1 MNLFSSI
8 SLKAKITGVVL
19 LLFISSLWLLT
30 YEVEKQ
36 LSQDMT
42 ELLES
47 QQLSTVS
54 YVAADLDHK
63 IRQRI
68 QLLNSNAKLITPELI
83 ANPEKAREF
92 LSTRIGLLA
101 LYKAGVA
108 IVAIDGR
115 GITDYP
121 PVPERTEAS
130 FREMEFFQEVITTGK
145 TAIGK
150 PSVGRFI
157 KQPRVAIAAPIH
169 DPSGRL
175 IGVLVGIATIS
186 DSTLFGQ
193 VENTKVGKTGHI
205 AINVPKYGII
215 ATSSNPAL
223 SLQPLDKPGTNT
235 MLDKFL
241 AGYEGSGIA
250 TNVQGV
256 ETLTSAKRIPSA
268 DWIAQVVLPTEEAFA
283 PVRAMKVRAYTI
295 ALTLS
300 LFVLFSVWFVIRKL
314 LHPLTEASIK
324 LREMSIGGLLP
335 LPVRCNDEI
344 GQLLTNFNILVK
356 ERNEAYEIVRDSEKR
371 FRNILEN
378 APIGMAVVSLEGHFT
393 LVNHALCS
401 IVGYEKAELEALSFQ
416 EITHPDDLSADFSN
430 IQRLLNET
438 ATSYQLEK
446 RYLRKNGDIVWVQL
460 TRFVQRD
467 SGGSPLYFIVQ
478 IEDISERLRN
488 QEQIKQLAY
497 FDALTNLPNRRLLMD
512 RLNHALAQAKRFK
525 RSMAVMY
532 LDLDNFKQINDTL
545 GHDYGDELLKVV
557 AERLLTCVRSVD
569 TVCRQGGDEFIIALG
584 EIANPQDSTIV
595 AEKIIK
601 VINQPVHI
609 KGSML
614 QVTTSIGIAVYPGN
628 SAAEAIELMKKAD
641 LAMYEV
647 KKRGRNG
654 FSVYQTSEVVKVEQI

>member
-1 MNLFSSI
+1 MLDKLYSI
-8 SLKAKITGVVL
+8 HLKTKITGIVL

-30 YEVEKQ
+30 YGVEKR
-36 LSQDMT
+36 LAQDMT
-42 ELLES
+42 VLLES

-54 YVAADLDHK
+54 YVAADLDNK

-68 QLLNSNAKLITPELI
+68 QLLNSNAQLITPELI
-83 ANPEKAREF
+83 EHPEKAREF

-108 IVAIDGR
+108 IVSVDGK

-130 FREMEFFQEVITTGK
+130 YSDMEFFREVVSTGR
-145 TAIGK
+145 TAISK
-150 PSVGRFI
+150 PGVGRFI
-157 KQPRVAIAAPIH
+157 KQPRVAIAAPIK

-193 VENTKVGKTGHI
+193 VENTKVGKSGYI
-205 AINVPKYGII
+205 VINVPKYGLI

-223 SLQPLDKPGTNT
+223 ILQPMAKAGENK
-235 MLDKFL
+235 MLDRFV
-241 AGYEGSGIA
+241 AGFEGSGIA
-250 TNVQGV
+250 TNVHGL
-256 ETLTSAKRIPSA
+256 ESLTSAKQIPSA
-268 DWIAQVVLPTEEAFA
+268 GWIAQVVLPTEEAFA
-283 PVRAMKVRAYTI
+283 PIRTMKMRAYSIT
-295 ALTLS
+295 LTLS
-300 LFVLFSVWFVIRKL
+300 LFILVSVWLAIRQL
-314 LHPLTEASIK
+314 LLPLTEASNK
-324 LREMSIGGLLP
+324 LEEMSSGDLSP
-335 LPVRCNDEI
+335 LPVKYNDEI
-344 GQLLTNFNILVK
+344 GQLLTNFNILVR
-356 ERNEAYEIVRDSEKR
+356 ERNEAYQSVRDSEKR

-378 APIGMAVVSLEGHFT
+378 APIGMAVVSLEGKFT
-393 LVNHALCS
+393 LVNHSLCEL
-401 IVGYEKAELEALSFQ
+401 VGYEKDELEGMRFQ
-416 EITHPDDLSADFSN
+416 DITFPDDLSADLSN
-430 IQRLLNET
+430 IQQLLNGT
-438 ATSYQLEK
+438 STSYQLEK

-478 IEDISERLRN
+478 IEDISERLRS

-601 VINQPVHI
+601 AINQPVHI

-654 FSVYQTSEVVKVEQI
+654 FSVYQTSAVVNA

>member
-1 MNLFSSI
+1 MLDRLHSI
-8 SLKAKITGVVL
+8 HLKTKITGVVL

-30 YEVEKQ
+30 YVVEKR
-36 LSQDMT
+36 LAQDMT

-54 YVAADLDHK
+54 YVAADLDNK

-68 QLLNSNAKLITPELI
+68 QLLNSNAQLITPELV

-108 IVAIDGR
+108 IVSVDGK

-130 FREMEFFQEVITTGK
+130 FSDMEFFREVISTGK
-145 TAIGK
+145 PAIGK
-150 PSVGRFI
+150 PSIGRFI
-157 KQPRVAIAAPIH
+157 KQPRVAIAAPIN
-169 DPSGRL
+169 DPAGRL

-193 VENTKVGKTGHI
+193 VENTKVGKSGYI
-205 AINVPKYGII
+205 VINVPKFGLI
-215 ATSSNPAL
+215 ATSSNPAFI
-223 SLQPLDKPGTNT
+223 LQPMAKPGVNT
-235 MLDKFL
+235 MLDKFV
-241 AGYEGSGIA
+241 AGFEGSGIA

-256 ETLTSAKRIPSA
+256 ESLTSAKKIPSA
-268 DWIAQVVLPTEEAFA
+268 GWIAQVVLPTEEAFA
-283 PVRAMKVRAYTI
+283 PVHAMKMRAYSI
-295 ALTLS
+295 AAALS
-300 LFVLFSVWFVIRKL
+300 LFVLISVWLVIRQL
-314 LHPLTEASIK
+314 LQPLTVASNK
-324 LREMSIGGLLP
+324 LKEMSSGDLTP
-335 LPVRCNDEI
+335 LPVTCNDEI
-344 GQLLTNFNILVK
+344 GQLLSNFNSLVQ
-356 ERNEAYEIVRDSEKR
+356 ERNEAYEAVRDNEKR

-378 APIGMAVVSLEGHFT
+378 APIGMAVLSLEGAFS
-393 LVNHALCS
+393 LVNHSLCAL
-401 IVGYEKAELEALSFQ
+401 VGYEKDELERINFQ
-416 EITHPDDLSADFSN
+416 DITHPDDLAADLSN
-430 IQRLLNET
+430 IRHLLDGST
-438 ATSYQLEK
+438 TSYQLEK
-446 RYLRKNGDIVWVQL
+446 RYLRKNGEIVWVQL

-467 SGGSPLYFIVQ
+467 NGGAPLYFIAQ
-478 IEDISERLRN
+478 IEDISERLRS

-497 FDALTNLPNRRLLMD
+497 YDALTNLPNRRLLMD

-584 EIANPQDSTIV
+584 EITNPQDSTIV

-601 VINQPVHI
+601 VINEPVHI
-609 KGSML
+609 KGNML

-628 SAAEAIELMKKAD
+628 SAAEAMELMKKAD

-654 FSVYQTSEVVKVEQI
+654 FSVYKTSEVVNA